1 MTNKLHGRLMLDLA
15 GISLADDEQALLQNP
30 QVGGVIL
37 FARNVQSRQQVED
50 LVAQIRAV
58 APHLLIAVDQEGGR
72 VQRFRDGFSQL
83 PAMQQVGDLCASDRE
98 AGLALSRDTGWLMAA
113 EVIACGLDISFAP
126 VLDVDRDTSSIIG
139 DRAFSDQPELL
150 IEVAAAFIQGMNE
163 AGMAATGKHFPGHG
177 GIFADSHLEAPV
189 DQRHWEQLW
198 QHDLRPF
205 VALCPD
211 LGGIMPAHI
220 TFPAIDPDSVGFSR
234 FWLREIL
241 RDKLGFNGVIFSD
254 DLAMKGADVAG
265 GYQRK
270 AELAL
275 DAGCDMILVCNDRS
289 GALEVLAFMT
299 ESKTSA
305 SERISGMLRTKSVGW
320 AELENDARRI
330 DTIARLKALISLK

>member
-1 MTNKLHGRLMLDLA
+1 MLDLA
-15 GISLADDEQALLQNP
+15 GTALAEDEVELLQNS

-37 FARNVQSRQQVED
+37 FARNVESRQQVEA

-72 VQRFRDGFSQL
+72 VQRFRDDFSPL
-83 PAMQQVGDLCASDRE
+83 PAMQKLGDLTARDRE
-98 AGLALSRDTGWLMAA
+98 AGLALCRDSGWLMAS

-139 DRAFSDQPELL
+139 DRAFSDQPQRV
-150 IEVAAAFIQGMNE
+150 IDTAAAFIEGMNE

-177 GIFADSHLEAPV
+177 GIFADSHLEAPL
-189 DQRHWEQLW
+189 DQRDWQQLW
-198 QHDLRPF
+198 EHDLRPF
-205 VALCPD
+205 VALCPV

-220 TFPAIDPDSVGFSR
+220 TFPAIDPDSVGFSN

-254 DLAMKGADVAG
+254 DLTMKGADVAG

-275 DAGCDMILVCNDRS
+275 QAGCDMILVCNDRS
-289 GALEVLAFMT
+289 GALEVLDYMT
-299 ESKTSA
+299 AEKISG
-305 SERISGMLRTKSVGW
+305 SERIAAMHRTKSIAW
-320 AELENDARRI
+320 LELENDARRV
-330 DTIARLKALISLK
+330 DTIARLKKL